1 MLFDIDPWGRYLCTG
16 TQSGRVLFY
25 DTQTFQLVC
34 ELDNFFG
41 NGSGST
47 TGSSNGDGGSSSS
60 GDSSGS
66 SGGGSS
72 SSSSSSGSSSSGSG
86 GKGDD
91 GRRKKS
97 SCVHTVLFHPY
108 YSILSTVCGERGFAS
123 FDYNDDA
130 EDDTK
135 TDSHRSNSN
144 DGRPVVDRP
153 LDDSRNV
160 GIWSL
165 SKNQINYSV

>member
-34 ELDNFFG
+34 ELDNFVG
-41 NGSGST
+41 NGSSGT
-47 TGSSNGDGGSSSS
+47 TGSDNGGSSSGGS
-60 GDSSGS
+60 SSGGGS
-66 SGGGSS
+66 SGGGGGSS
-72 SSSSSSGSSSSGSG
+72 SSSSSSS
-86 GKGDD
+86 DV

-108 YSILSTVCGERGFAS
+108 YSILSTVCGERAFAS
-123 FDYNDDA
+123 FDDA
-130 EDDTK
+130 EDDTE
-135 TDSHRSNSN
+135 TDSHRSNRN
-144 DGRPVVDRP
+144 DGRPVYRL

-160 GIWSL
+160 YIWSL
-165 SKNQINYSV
+165 SKNQINYSVY